1 MKELGKNNDEEDT
14 IAYNMSQ
21 EEADD
26 ITKFQLFGFL
36 PELIARFNRIVPFSP
51 LSKET
56 LKEIIH
62 LKIMNYKTEF
72 EEEGFELHLDPVVI
86 DYIIEE
92 AKRRQTGARGLDAII
107 SKYLEE
113 VAFDLFGR
121 GDKGEITLTVESGEV
136 SHAVKRRA

>member
-36 PELIARFNRIVPFSP
+36 PELIARFNRIVTFSP
-51 LSKET
+51 LIKET

-62 LKIMNYKTEF
+62 LNIMNYKTEF
-72 EEEGFELHLDPVVI
+72 EEES
-86 DYIIEE
+86 
-92 AKRRQTGARGLDAII
+92 T
-107 SKYLEE
+107 
-113 VAFDLFGR
+113 
-121 GDKGEITLTVESGEV
+121 
-136 SHAVKRRA
+136 

>member
-1 MKELGKNNDEEDT
+1 
-14 IAYNMSQ
+14 MSQ

-51 LSKET
+51 LSKDT

-62 LKIMNYKTEF
+62 IKVLNYKAEF
-72 EEEGFELHLDPVVI
+72 EEEGFQLKLDPVII
-86 DYIIEE
+86 DHIIEE
-92 AKRRQTGARGLDAII
+92 AKRRQTGARGLDVII
-107 SKYLEE
+107 SKHLEE

-121 GDKGEITLTVESGEV
+121 GEKGEITLTVESGQV
-136 SHAVKRRA
+136 SHLVKRRA